1 MSIAEFSRD
10 DPFSERGLVQVTSGR
25 SERAL
30 AVARA
35 DSVYGKIPP
44 LTRVSGND
52 LRKSSRGRSTN
63 WESVV
68 LDAVLNAQ
76 QPQDL
81 DEVSTILYFLG
92 VERMQGQLET
102 MQGTRMV
109 VRGRFEGWMGRMP
122 FG

>member
-1 MSIAEFSRD
+1 M
-10 DPFSERGLVQVTSGR
+10 GR
-25 SERAL
+25 APR
-30 AVARA
+30 
-35 DSVYGKIPP
+35 
-44 LTRVSGND
+44 
-52 LRKSSRGRSTN
+52 SSRGPID
-63 WESVV
+63 ELGEVV
-68 LDAVLNAQ
+68 LVAVLNAQ